1 MKNSKFFLA
10 PCLLTI
16 VLALPGCAGRN
27 SSGIPPSEKK
37 DIRVMSTAPPVLL
50 SNETSGIPEGT
61 DIDALASSVFKLE
74 VYDSK
79 GFKTATGTGFI
90 YGSPKVLA
98 TSAHVIVNMDY
109 MEVTRDNGET
119 FRITAKASYADKD
132 KDIAF
137 FKLPTDLDLPALKLK
152 EGTPPRGTPVFTL
165 GSQAGLTNLLTTGVV
180 SGTWNE
186 SDIDYLLF
194 TAPVSGG
201 NSGGPVF
208 DYDGNVVAVVIG
220 TYEKAQNLN
229 IGLVANELP
238 ETE

>member
-1 MKNSKFFLA
+1 MKSKKHLILICLPAMILA
-10 PCLLTI
+10 FS
-16 VLALPGCAGRN
+16 GCAGRN
-27 SSGIPPSEKK
+27 NSGIPPSEKK
-37 DIRVMSTAPPVLL
+37 DIQVMSTSSPVLITTD
-50 SNETSGIPEGT
+50 TSGIPEGA

-79 GFKTATGTGFI
+79 GIKTATGTGFV
-90 YGSPKVLA
+90 YGDPKVLT

-109 MEVTRDNGET
+109 MKVTRDNGET
-119 FRITAKASYADKD
+119 FKITAKASYADKD
-132 KDIAF
+132 KDIAL
-137 FKLPTDLDLPALKLK
+137 FKLPADLDLPALKLK